1 MDDGNANVMSVQML
15 QALNAAL
22 DRAQTDKAVVVL
34 TGRQGMFSGGFDL
47 AVFKGDPDEQLRM
60 LQAGALLTE
69 GLLSFALPVLA
80 ACTGHAIAIGAF
92 LALSTDVRIGVD
104 QGARIQV
111 NEVQIGLT
119 LPRSTRTRASSITC
133 QRFC

>member
-47 AVFKGDPDEQLRM
+47 AVFKGDPDDSC
-60 LQAGALLTE
+60 GCCK
-69 GLLSFALPVLA
+69 P
-80 ACTGHAIAIGAF
+80 
-92 LALSTDVRIGVD
+92 
-104 QGARIQV
+104 AR
-111 NEVQIGLT
+111 
-119 LPRSTRTRASSITC
+119 C
-133 QRFC
+133 